1 MEVKEFRNRDKE
13 AKRIL
18 DRARAEYKKARTAL
32 SDEVLEPYGIHVGS
46 EVVYKRKKYK
56 VHNAIINSKNLI
68 YVTILPIEFEY
79 FEGENREQVPIECL
93 V

>member
-1 MEVKEFRNRDKE
+1 METKDFRKKHRE

-18 DRARAEYKKARTAL
+18 DRARAEYKKVRTAL
-32 SDEVLEPYGIHVGS
+32 SNEVLEPYGIHVGS

-56 VHNAIINSKNLI
+56 VHNAVINSKNLI
-68 YVTILPIEFEY
+68 YVTIFPIEFEY
-79 FEGENREQVPIECL
+79 FEGETREQVPIECL